1 MALKALDETIKEFNG
16 DPERLYLTGLSMGG
30 YGTWS
35 IGSKFPPKFA
45 ALAPIC
51 LEQSKHDPQ
60 IAEKLVQLKIT
71 SRYKRSDYVMSAGW
85 ATMPGATE
93 AVRRVADACVDK
105 LEL

>member
-1 MALKALDETIKEFNG
+1 MALAVVGFSWG
-16 DPERLYLTGLSMGG
+16 GWVTGPTAREMAAEQANSAVV
-30 YGTWS
+30 
-35 IGSKFPPKFA
+35 A

-60 IAEKLVQLKIT
+60 VAEKLVQLKTT

-93 AVRRVADACVDK
+93 AARRVADACVDK